1 MYFSQ
6 RMAFALIA
14 SPSSAS
20 VMRCEMPILIDS
32 VVKRGRGVVDTI
44 LLDGN
49 EVRVPVVGDPITV
62 ERRHVVVVGRIRI
75 GIGSV
80 VGVVALPPHH
90 TIGCPIS
97 ERPNLVL
104 CLVVGMGAVHRVVGV
119 IEPGIPG
126 IDRAQGRPWIGGI
139 AGCPDAIDDEG
150 VIGPVDG
157 DADGIVVGD
166 GVPAKVSAEVV
177 RGGLAAGAVDPV
189 VKPVRL
195 GAGAHRRIVP
205 RSIGDRV
212 WIGTKITTDIR
223 QDIASSGS
231 PRARIRIETVVN
243 GLLGVIP
250 GRGPT
255 IVIEPV
261 VHLDGSNVGDATPVS
276 LVLVPIVSRG
286 VHPTVIGAIKR
297 VAWRTDRGQLYR
309 WIACFRLS

>member
-1 MYFSQ
+1 
-6 RMAFALIA
+6 
-14 SPSSAS
+14 
-20 VMRCEMPILIDS
+20 
-32 VVKRGRGVVDTI
+32 
-44 LLDGN
+44 
-49 EVRVPVVGDPITV
+49 
-62 ERRHVVVVGRIRI
+62 
-75 GIGSV
+75 
-80 VGVVALPPHH
+80 
-90 TIGCPIS
+90 
-97 ERPNLVL
+97 
-104 CLVVGMGAVHRVVGV
+104 VVGV

-166 GVPAKVSAEVV
+166 GVPAKVSAEVI

-195 GAGAHRRIVP
+195 RAGAHRRIVP
-205 RSIGDRV
+205 RAIGDRV
-212 WIGTKITTDIR
+212 WIGTKIATDIR
-223 QDIASSGS
+223 PDIASSGS

-276 LVLVPIVSRG
+276 LVLVPIVG
-286 VHPTVIGAIKR
+286 CVVHPTVIGAIKR
-297 VAWRTDRGQLYR
+297 VAWRTKWGQLYR

>member
-1 MYFSQ
+1 
-6 RMAFALIA
+6 MAFALIA

-32 VVKRGRGVVDTI
+32 VVKRGIGVVDTI

-75 GIGSV
+75 GIGAV

-212 WIGTKITTDIR
+212 WIGTKIATDIR
-223 QDIASSGS
+223 PDIASSGS

-255 IVIEPV
+255 IVIDPV

-286 VHPTVIGAIKR
+286 VLPTVIGAIKR